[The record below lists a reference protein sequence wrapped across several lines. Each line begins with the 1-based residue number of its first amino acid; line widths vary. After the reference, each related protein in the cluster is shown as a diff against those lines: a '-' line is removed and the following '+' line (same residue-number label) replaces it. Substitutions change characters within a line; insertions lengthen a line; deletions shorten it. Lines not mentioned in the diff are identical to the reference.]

1 MKVLLLAGGDSGERE
16 VSLDSGAAV
25 YESLKRLGFTV
36 YAIDPA
42 SGKSLLT
49 SDGKFLTG
57 PSTAGATAAA
67 PVQRGAMALAKTLVT
82 PAFDDIKVVFLALHG
97 GTGENGSIQNLL
109 ELANSESTL

>member
-25 YESLKRLGFTV
+25 YESLKRLGHTV

-49 SDGKFLTG
+49 SDGKFLSG
-57 PSTAGATAAA
+57 AGHQQAELL
-67 PVQRGAMALAKTLVT
+67 QRPRLSGVLWLWLKLW
-82 PAFDDIKVVFLALHG
+82 LRR
-97 GTGENGSIQNLL
+97 NLMI
-109 ELANSESTL
+109 SR

>member
-1 MKVLLLAGGDSGERE
+1 MKVLLLAGGDSGERQ

-25 YESLKRLGFTV
+25 YDSLKRLGYTV

-57 PSTAGATAAA
+57 HQQP
-67 PVQRGAMALAKTLVT
+67 
-82 PAFDDIKVVFLALHG
+82 
-97 GTGENGSIQNLL
+97 ELL
-109 ELANSESTL
+109 PQPRFSGVLWLWPKLWLRRHLMISR